1 MGAPILPMVAVLVW
15 PLTNQ
20 FCSLLPIRI
29 LTASYREMLV
39 ECGSSQFT
47 ALMALTVLMP
57 LIPAVTVSTVSSSN
71 SSLT

>member
-29 LTASYREMLV
+29 LTAS
-39 ECGSSQFT
+39 FT
-47 ALMALTVLMP
+47 ERC
-57 LIPAVTVSTVSSSN
+57 
-71 SSLT
+71 